1 MTSLEL
7 PRASTIES
15 LRFTAQI
22 GVPNVLSGLFRKR
35 GAVVAVTSR
44 IGVEGAAHA
53 LMTELVSSYGP
64 EPFWV
69 KVAGDDTVV
78 VHHPDDI
85 RLVLE
90 GSPERF
96 ASDPE
101 AKRKGMR
108 AFQPD
113 ALTIS
118 RGAVWQQRRDFAES
132 VLDTG
137 SAVHRLA
144 ADFAEAVAHEAAPL
158 LAEGSLDF
166 AQFHTAFTRLTRRV
180 ILGDAAAEDDEV
192 TAALADLM
200 SAGNKMPDQPA
211 EGYEAFLAQ
220 LQAYLDAAEP
230 GSLASLVADAPEPPG
245 GAAGQLIH
253 WMFATGDTLATN
265 AYRAL
270 GAIASDDDLLAQV
283 RQSVLAA
290 DLDDPGAVA
299 GLDLLGG
306 ALMEAMRLWPTT
318 PMFGRVSLEDTRFS
332 RGQVVPAG
340 TPYLIVNLFNHRNR
354 ERIPYADRFAPT
366 VWVDGDAGDDW
377 SFNFFSHGPQGCP
390 GAGLAVWLGQAF
402 LARLLAAPNQLD
414 VQGIDLSPGTSM
426 PHSFDTGRVRIAVS
440 TPLAE
445 DP

>member
-1 MTSLEL
+1 MSSLEL

-35 GAVVAVTSR
+35 GAVVAVTTR
-44 IGVEGAAHA
+44 IGVEGAAHT
-53 LMTELVSSYGP
+53 LMSELVSSYGP

-90 GSPERF
+90 GSPDHF
-96 ASDPE
+96 ASDPD

-118 RGAVWQQRRDFAES
+118 RGDLWQQRRTFAES
-132 VLDTG
+132 VLETG
-137 SAVHRLA
+137 SPVHGLADRFGAAAEQEATALLQGDAFTFNDFHVAFSRLA
-144 ADFAEAVAHEAAPL
+144 
-158 LAEGSLDF
+158 
-166 AQFHTAFTRLTRRV
+166 RRV
-180 ILGDAAAEDDEV
+180 ILGDSAAADVEV
-192 TAALADLM
+192 SDALAELM
-200 SAGNKMPDQPA
+200 SRGNKMPDEPA
-211 EGYEAFLAQ
+211 EGYDAFLAR
-220 LQAYLDAAEP
+220 LQAYVDAAEP
-230 GSLASLVADAPEPPG
+230 GSLASVAADAPAPPG

-253 WMFATGDTLATN
+253 WLFATGDTLATN
-265 AYRAL
+265 AFRAL
-270 GAIASDDDLLAQV
+270 AASVAHEDLLSQV
-283 RQSVLAA
+283 RESVMAA
-290 DLDDPGAVA
+290 DLSDPQAVA

-306 ALMEAMRLWPTT
+306 CLLEAMRLWPTT
-318 PMFGRVSLEDTRFS
+318 PMFGRVSLEETRFS

-354 ERIPYADRFAPT
+354 ERIPYADRFSPR
-366 VWVDGDAGDDW
+366 VWVDGDAADDW

-402 LARLLAAPNQLD
+402 LAQLLAGPHQLSLAG
-414 VQGIDLSPGTSM
+414 VDLSPGRPM
-426 PHSFDTGRVRIAVS
+426 PHAFDTGRARIRV
-440 TPLAE
+440 E
-445 DP
+445 DLET

>member
-1 MTSLEL
+1 MSSLDL
-7 PRASTIES
+7 PHASTIES

-44 IGVEGAAHA
+44 VGIEGAAYA
-53 LMTELVSSYGP
+53 LMEELVGKYGP

-69 KVAGDDTVV
+69 SVAGDDTVV

-85 RLVLE
+85 RVVLE
-90 GSPERF
+90 GSPEHF

-118 RGAVWQQRRDFAES
+118 RGDLWRRRRDFAEA

-137 SAVHRLA
+137 APLHRLTEQFA
-144 ADFAEAVAHEAAPL
+144 AVVEQEATPL
-158 LAEGSLDF
+158 LGSETMGF
-166 AQFHTAFTRLTRRV
+166 EQFHTAFTRLTRRV
-180 ILGDAAAEDDEV
+180 ILGDAAAGDDEI
-192 TAALADLM
+192 TQALADLM
-200 SAGNKMPDQPA
+200 SAGNKMPDEPA
-211 EGYEAFLAQ
+211 QGYDQLVRQ
-220 LQAYLDAAEP
+220 LQGYVDAAEA
-230 GSLASLVADAPEPPG
+230 GSLTSLVAHAPEPPG

-265 AYRAL
+265 AFRCFVAL
-270 GAIASDDDLLAQV
+270 AADPALLAEV
-283 RQSVLAA
+283 RESVLAA
-290 DLDDPGAVA
+290 DLASPQSVA
-299 GLDLLGG
+299 DLDLLGG
-306 ALMEAMRLWPTT
+306 CLLEAMRLWPTT
-318 PMFGRVSLEDTRFS
+318 PMFGRVSLEDTRFA

-354 ERIPYADRFAPT
+354 TRLPYADRFAPE
-366 VWVDGDAGDDW
+366 VWTEGSAADDW

-402 LARLLAAPNQLD
+402 LAQLLSGAQELG
-414 VQGIDLSPGTSM
+414 VEGVSLSPADPM
-426 PHSFDTGRVRIAVS
+426 PHGFDPGRARV
-440 TPLAE
+440 TFG
-445 DP
+445 